1 LVGSPV
7 ARAAEEVDLLLVLS
21 SDVSRSIDAPK
32 FKLQRDGYA
41 AAIANPH
48 VIQAMRSGA
57 IGKIAISFM
66 EWSGVEQQKIVIS
79 WTVIRDEATAKEFSA
94 QIIQAP
100 RAFFGLT
107 SISSSIDFAMAQ
119 LARAPF
125 HANRHTIDIS
135 GDGTQNCGLAVIDA
149 RDEAVAEGW
158 RVTTDKG
165 NRLARRSDRGQ
176 LPVSSLTGAGRRH
189 LLNTVISA
197 DELGFCHTRCERGA
211 NALL

>member
-1 LVGSPV
+1 MGTGTRLLVFVIATSVLVSSPV

-21 SDVSRSIDAPK
+21 SDVSRSIDTPK

-48 VIQAMRSGA
+48 VIQAIRSGA
-57 IGKIAISFM
+57 LAKIAISFV
-66 EWSGVEQQKIVIS
+66 EWSGVEQQKIVID

-107 SISSSIDFAMAQ
+107 SISSIDFAMAQ

-125 HANRHTIDIS
+125 HATRHTIDIS
-135 GDGTQNCGLAVIDA
+135 GDGTQNSGRAVTDA
-149 RDEAVAEGW
+149 RDEAVAKG
-158 RVTTDKG
+158 VTINGLVILSERPT
-165 NRLARRSDRGQ
+165 SI
-176 LPVSSLTGAGRRH
+176 LTGPSDSHVGSAGRWPC
-189 LLNTVISA
+189 A
-197 DELGFCHTRCERGA
+197 GPQ
-211 NALL
+211 